1 MYQVS
6 NSFLQAMDDI
16 SRTLAVEVEISGVSY
31 PTDTIIRFELER
43 GAFDNDVFTIGQ
55 TLSNVLTLE
64 IFTTPTIQT
73 GDEIKLYTSL
83 RVGEKDERVPLGV
96 YYVDSTRVNKEK
108 MTLTCYDKMVTF
120 IDEYIPSSNHTTLA
134 ALFEDVLSQIGMRYE
149 GTFHDAPIK
158 QTLYGYTYRETLG
171 FIASLNG
178 GNMVVNRAGHL
189 EIQRFQTVERTIPAK
204 ACFSFD
210 VKEPYRVSK
219 VFCQFGDVGII
230 RGDSGGQCVAFENP
244 YVTEQNIDAIYR
256 QLNGLSFTA
265 ATLNYRGDLTLDPG
279 DIFQFTDYKGDIYP
293 LMCGR
298 NKLTFNGG
306 LSGQLDSIGE
316 SENTNSYAESQLKY
330 KKNITKVTAELGKIQ
345 ALVQEIEQ
353 SHDGLEERVEKAEL
367 EITADA
373 IKSKVED
380 VFVAKDEISGLV
392 TEEQLQSAITQ
403 SAESITTQVSNTY
416 ETKEEVT
423 HKLNDAQSIAKAM
436 QDGKILYPDA
446 TFKESYNDFSI
457 YNNAFNGS
465 VTIERIPKPYDCP
478 TTSTHCIKIKHTGQG
493 EPGHGGFCQ
502 IINSRPNA
510 VFIQKIIAKLPPGRR
525 LMLAHNPLGDGAT
538 DRWLTSSVG
547 TGNWEEYI
555 RETRCGSTGTFSS
568 GGYVYVSNG
577 DTPSHSNPLE
587 WYVAS
592 CTVVDI
598 TDVDDRVSNLTGR
611 INEAEQKITPE
622 AITNTVKDHFYTKEE
637 TDAQITSQ
645 GYQTASEVQQTVD
658 QLQIKFTQSGGYNF
672 VRNGNAKNGQAHW
685 HPYYLPECSWGIRND
700 LWTGY
705 EPAIEIYA
713 PNSATTTNAVYQIV
727 DGLIQGETYTVS
739 ALVAGHRGSNRIIIV
754 NGEGTAEIGWSDEA
768 TDCYGG
774 IYYDNWKRI
783 SGTFKATSDSCQL
796 RLCHYNGWGNSY
808 GWFKQIQVNRGSIPL
823 PYSPNPSEIYD
834 GITTI
839 DKDGI
844 KVSTNKGS
852 YTHFSA
858 DGMDSYDNNGNMTL
872 GLRNGGMT
880 FHAWNDHEY
889 VGYISQSAASSSGYN
904 GVSLGMTPLGDYLS
918 LGVSSNATDPN
929 AGFSQQS
936 YFAIA
941 PHGNHDTNKTGINMY
956 KDLHMHGWTIDNAGR
971 VNSSVF
977 YSTGGVKI
985 KGAAG
990 LYFDSDATYSSMIWE
1005 GSDDGILR
1013 MFGDNGIIMGYLNG
1027 SASAQC
1033 FHIKETKD
1041 GLGCRI
1047 GMYDHLNMNGWRIKN
1062 ATVNNCSFRLDEF
1075 SRTSSDYVSIFK
1087 ASTSSKSEM
1096 NIELANDYVTWFNIQ
1111 ANNYADGGRYIACFN
1126 YQNGGAASNVGVHFY
1141 RAMNC
1146 HGYNITNVGNMS
1158 VYSVRS
1164 EELEVNDIRVST
1176 PFSVMSRNGEQTSL
1190 SVTKSI
1196 DDLTE
1201 ANGTV
1206 TMTHKQVKVE
1216 LPQGLVFTDYYVQVT
1231 GNKLAKLAVTERTE
1245 EYFVIETDSDEELD
1259 VFYTIKAFQPQY
1271 VTRTAIYGELQGEE
1285 GIASMTYEEAMRQES
1300 VRTAKLLGDVEGD
1313 KPEDLS
1319 KPVEPQ
1325 ELKKDSFH
1333 T

>member
-16 SRTLAVEVEISGVSY
+16 SRTLAVEVEISGVRY
-31 PTDTIIRFELER
+31 PTDAIIRFELER

-55 TLSNVLTLE
+55 TTANALTLE

-73 GDEIKLYTSL
+73 GDEIKLFTSL
-83 RVGEKDERVPLGV
+83 LVGETYERVPLGV

-108 MTLTCYDKMVTF
+108 MTLTCYDKMVTL
-120 IDEYIPSSNHTTLA
+120 IDEYIPSANHTTLA
-134 ALFEDVLSQIGMRYE
+134 ALFEDVLSQIGMTYD
-149 GTFHDAPIK
+149 GVFHDAPIK
-158 QTLYGYTYRETLG
+158 APLYGYTYRETLG

-178 GNMVVNRAGHL
+178 GNMSINRAGHL
-189 EIQRFQTVERTIPAK
+189 EIQRFQTVERAIPAK

-244 YVTEQNIDAIYR
+244 YVTEQNIDVIYN

-265 ATLNYRGDLTLDPG
+265 AALNYRGDLTLDPG

-345 ALVQEIEQ
+345 AVVQEIEQ

-416 ETKEEVT
+416 ETKEDVT

-446 TFKESYNDFSI
+446 TFKESYNGFSI
-457 YNNAFNGS
+457 YNNAFNDN

-525 LMLAHNPLGDGAT
+525 LMLAHNPLGDGGT

-568 GGYVYVSNG
+568 GGHVYVSDG

-611 INEAEQKITPE
+611 IKEAEQKITPE

-637 TDAQITSQ
+637 TDSQIASQGFITQTELEQTVDSITTTVSENYYTKTETDTAITSQ
-645 GYQTASEVQQTVD
+645 GYQTSSEVQQTVD

-672 VRNGNAKNGQAHW
+672 VRNGNAKNDQTYWNA
-685 HPYYLPECSWGIRND
+685 YYLPEAIWGIRND
-700 LWTGY
+700 SWTAY
-705 EPAIEIYA
+705 ENAFEIYA
-713 PNSATTTNAVYQIV
+713 ANTTTSANAIYQIV
-727 DGLIQGETYTVS
+727 DGLILGETYTVS

-754 NGEGTAEIGWSDEA
+754 NSEETAEIGWSDEA
-768 TDCYGG
+768 TDYYGG
-774 IYYDNWKRI
+774 MHYDNWKRV
-783 SGTFKATSDSCQL
+783 SGTFRATGSSCHI

-808 GWFKQIQVNRGSIPL
+808 GWFKQIQINRGSIPL
-823 PYSPNPSEIYD
+823 PYSPHPSEIYD

-839 DKDGI
+839 DRDGI
-844 KVSTNKGS
+844 DVATS
-852 YTHFSA
+852 YGAHTQFHSG
-858 DGMDSYDNNGNMTL
+858 GMSSYNNSDQRTL
-872 GLRNGGMT
+872 GIENGGIS
-880 FHAWNDHEY
+880 FHAWNNNALAAY
-889 VGYISQSAASSSGYN
+889 VTQSSLWGGSQSAN
-904 GVSLGMTPLGDYLS
+904 GL
-918 LGVSSNATDPN
+918 
-929 AGFSQQS
+929 
-936 YFAIA
+936 AI
-941 PHGNHDTNKTGINMY
+941 
-956 KDLHMHGWTIDNAGR
+956 
-971 VNSSVF
+971 
-977 YSTGGVKI
+977 ST
-985 KGAAG
+985 
-990 LYFDSDATYSSMIWE
+990 T
-1005 GSDDGILR
+1005 
-1013 MFGDNGIIMGYLNG
+1013 
-1027 SASAQC
+1027 
-1033 FHIKETKD
+1033 
-1041 GLGCRI
+1041 
-1047 GMYDHLNMNGWRIKN
+1047 
-1062 ATVNNCSFRLDEF
+1062 
-1075 SRTSSDYVSIFK
+1075 
-1087 ASTSSKSEM
+1087 
-1096 NIELANDYVTWFNIQ
+1096 
-1111 ANNYADGGRYIACFN
+1111 
-1126 YQNGGAASNVGVHFY
+1126 
-1141 RAMNC
+1141 
-1146 HGYNITNVGNMS
+1146 
-1158 VYSVRS
+1158 
-1164 EELEVNDIRVST
+1164 
-1176 PFSVMSRNGEQTSL
+1176 
-1190 SVTKSI
+1190 
-1196 DDLTE
+1196 
-1201 ANGTV
+1201 ANGTYVALGTSSLSDVNTTLNMDQALTISASDGFQPRGINFWKDVHAHGYGIRQLSHLKLAGSSPIQFDYLNNSPSTIYEAVDSGHSLHVMGGYQMHLGCMAGTGTPKGMIWFKGQTDTHSYTHWDFHNYTMYNMKTASTYANYQTRRIGESYGV
-1206 TMTHKQVKVE
+1206 TSNVDGVRYLYKNVE
-1216 LPQGLVFTDYYVQVT
+1216 LVNGKAIRSIPLEYKGCEYDIVSIVCKGRGSAWVETEDENRFEINGDCQSVTIEIIIYPSEEVMVASTQQVEKAPVLELPKQMKAEVAPFLT
-1231 GNKLAKLAVTERTE
+1231 NEAIKE
-1245 EYFVIETDSDEELD
+1245 ENE
-1259 VFYTIKAFQPQY
+1259 
-1271 VTRTAIYGELQGEE
+1271 
-1285 GIASMTYEEAMRQES
+1285 
-1300 VRTAKLLGDVEGD
+1300 
-1313 KPEDLS
+1313 
-1319 KPVEPQ
+1319 
-1325 ELKKDSFH
+1325 
-1333 T
+1333 